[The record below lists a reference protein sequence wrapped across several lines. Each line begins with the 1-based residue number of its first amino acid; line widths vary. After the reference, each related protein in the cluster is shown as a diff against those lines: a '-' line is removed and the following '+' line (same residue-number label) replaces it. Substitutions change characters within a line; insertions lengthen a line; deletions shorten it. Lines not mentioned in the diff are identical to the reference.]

1 MKSKNLALNSSCRRG
16 QDRFHEGGGVG
27 KVMGGEEE
35 NEVFFS
41 LEDDE
46 PVAEPAPQPL
56 HVGTIT
62 PEAKPEP
69 EEVFEGEVV
78 EPAFVED
85 ASGTFEVSWPL
96 LGMDCPDCAAKAMGA
111 LSHMKQ
117 VTQSYVSATS
127 AEVKVNVDLE
137 HGALSEVA
145 SVLRSLGHAPD
156 IEHHELV
163 GVRAKG
169 VAHRNN
175 VPLQKL
181 ERVIRRQPGIL
192 DAEISD
198 DDRIL
203 VQLVVTK
210 DKALMEARTRALT
223 HVLGIEP
230 DFAVAKSDRLQPH
243 QWRLIGGGIAFPILL
258 LVLLAEFVGYH
269 GLLVPLVAVPAV
281 IVGGVQMF
289 KEAFASLRN
298 LQMGFQVLT
307 SLAVIGACILGMWEE
322 ALIVT
327 ILVAFTIHLE
337 GDALIKARQAM
348 QGGLDRLPR
357 TARKVT
363 QPHAP
368 SITPGSI
375 VIAPSGGFTAPMTQ
389 ALTPGGHLN
398 TLPQTETVP
407 IDLVRPGDKIEIR
420 SGELI
425 PADGRIVEGKGA
437 LNKAP
442 LTGESV
448 PVDVRE
454 GDVIEAGLVLSKGPV
469 VCEVLAVG
477 DETRLSGLIDAVHT
491 FREVPP
497 RLHSSIEKFTAIW
510 VPTVLF
516 GALAVWYFFF
526 PQDWKIILL
535 LWVVSCPCAL
545 LLATP
550 VPHAAALSNAAQN
563 GVIVRGGDALE
574 RMAHV
579 NHILLDKTGTLTSGR
594 PTVGAIVLGKGR
606 RKQTALQLMMG
617 LESRSSHPYAL
628 AVLEHG
634 ATEGVKAA
642 EIKQINDIE
651 AGVSGQFGS
660 SEVAF
665 IRPDKAASMGVEVEP
680 KLTEAFEQAK
690 QAGHGASLLVKE
702 GKGVALATFI
712 HDDTRD
718 GTDTLIAE
726 LRKRNLNI
734 EIISGDHQN
743 AVSEF
748 ARSIGLPESAAHG
761 GLSPE
766 EKVQWVKARAT
777 SHVTM
782 MVGDG
787 FNDAAALAVADIG
800 VAIGTGESVN
810 LEAADVL
817 VPGDDPRMITE
828 MIDLARQAQRTLM
841 QNLFFSVFIT
851 VTLVFAV
858 IQRWYDQLWV
868 GVLIHELSVVIV
880 ILNGAR
886 LAQNGQSIALLKETL
901 ASVVAE
907 TRRSFSM
914 FRRRYLP
921 ARD

>member
-1 MKSKNLALNSSCRRG
+1 
-16 QDRFHEGGGVG
+16 
-27 KVMGGEEE
+27 MGEDGDK
-35 NEVFFS
+35 EVFLS
-41 LEDDE
+41 LEDDG
-46 PVAEPAPQPL
+46 PAPSVAPKPAVVAQ
-56 HVGTIT
+56 
-62 PEAKPEP
+62 PEP
-69 EEVFEGEVV
+69 EGVV
-78 EPAFVED
+78 EEEVLIPEMIDTTFVQD
-85 ASGTFEVSWPL
+85 ASGSFTVSWPL
-96 LGMDCPDCAAKAMGA
+96 LGMDCPDCASKAMGA
-111 LSHMKQ
+111 LGHMKQ
-117 VTQSYVSATS
+117 VTTSNVSATS
-127 AEVKVNVDLE
+127 GEVKISINLE
-137 HGALSEVA
+137 DGAMSEVS

-156 IEHHELV
+156 VEHHEIV
-163 GVRAKG
+163 GVRAMAVARRNG
-169 VAHRNN
+169 VP
-175 VPLQKL
+175 VQKL
-181 ERVIRRQPGIL
+181 ERVIRRQPGVL

-203 VQLVVTK
+203 VQLVVSS
-210 DKALMEARTRALT
+210 DKALLEAREQALKA
-223 HVLGIEP
+223 VLGVEP
-230 DFAVAKSDRLQPH
+230 AFAVAKSNRLRPD
-243 QWRLIGGGIAFPILL
+243 QWRLIGGGIAFP
-258 LVLLAEFVGYH
+258 VLIVVMVAEFLGYH
-269 GLLVPLVAVPAV
+269 GLLIPILAAPGVA
-281 IVGGVQMF
+281 IGGVQMF
-289 KEAFASLRN
+289 KEAFASLKN

-337 GDALIKARQAM
+337 GDALVKAREAM

-357 TARKVT
+357 TARKVN
-363 QPHAP
+363 QNHAIAVSAP
-368 SITPGSI
+368 IGIVLPMASNGPDLAPPKTATPERE
-375 VIAPSGGFTAPMTQ
+375 M
-389 ALTPGGHLN
+389 
-398 TLPQTETVP
+398 VP
-407 IDLVRPGDKIEIR
+407 IDLIRPGDTIEIR

-442 LTGESV
+442 LTGEAV
-448 PVDVRE
+448 PVDVGV
-454 GDVIEAGLVLSKGPV
+454 GDLIEAGLVLSKGPV
-469 VCEVLAVG
+469 VCEVVAVG
-477 DETRLSGLIDAVHT
+477 EDTRLSGLIDAVHT

-497 RLHSSIEKFTAIW
+497 RLHNSIEKFTAIW

-516 GALAVWYFFF
+516 GALAVWYLAF
-526 PQDWKIILL
+526 PNDWKIILL

-574 RMAHV
+574 RMAQV

-594 PTVGAIVLGKGR
+594 PTVGEIIMGKGR
-606 RKQTALQLMMG
+606 RKPSALQIMMG

-628 AVLEHG
+628 AMVDHCTT
-634 ATEGVKAA
+634 AGVKAA
-642 EIKQINDIE
+642 TIKELSDID
-651 AGVSGQFGS
+651 AGVTGKHGT

-665 IRPDKAASMGVEVEP
+665 IRPDKAEAMGVEVEQR
-680 KLTEAFEQAK
+680 LLEAFEEAK
-690 QAGHGASLLVKE
+690 QQGHGASLLVKDDV
-702 GKGVALATFI
+702 GIALATFV

-718 GTDTLIAE
+718 GTDALIAS
-726 LRKRNLNI
+726 LRERNINI
-734 EIISGDHQN
+734 EILSGDHQD

-748 ARSIGLPESAAHG
+748 ARSVGLPESAAHG

-766 EKVQWVKARAT
+766 EKVQWVKARSS

-787 FNDAAALAVADIG
+787 FNDAAALAVADVG

-817 VPGDDPRMITE
+817 VPGDDPRVITE

-858 IQRWYDQLWV
+858 VQQWYDQLWV
-868 GVLIHELSVVIV
+868 GVLIHELSVVVV

-886 LAQNGQSIALLKETL
+886 LAQNGQSFKLLKETMKSMVQDTRIAF
-901 ASVVAE
+901 ASFKA
-907 TRRSFSM
+907 
-914 FRRRYLP
+914 RYIP
-921 ARD
+921 ARG

>member
-1 MKSKNLALNSSCRRG
+1 
-16 QDRFHEGGGVG
+16 
-27 KVMGGEEE
+27 MGGDDET
-35 NEVFFS
+35 EVFFS
-41 LEDDE
+41 LEDDDPVIPPE
-46 PVAEPAPQPL
+46 PQPVVVGYTSPQAEPE
-56 HVGTIT
+56 I
-62 PEAKPEP
+62 
-69 EEVFEGEVV
+69 EEVYDGEVV
-78 EPAFVED
+78 DADFVED
-85 ASGTFEVSWPL
+85 ASGTFDVSWPL
-96 LGMDCPDCAAKAMGA
+96 MGMDCPDCASKAMGA

-117 VTQSYVSATS
+117 VTNSFVSATS

-137 HGALSEVA
+137 KGALSEVA
-145 SVLRSLGHAPD
+145 AVLRSLGHAPD
-156 IEHHELV
+156 IEHHELA
-163 GVRAKG
+163 GVRAKAVAQRNG
-169 VAHRNN
+169 VP
-175 VPLQKL
+175 VQKL

-203 VQLVVTK
+203 VQLVVTSE
-210 DKALMEARTRALT
+210 KALLDARKRALT
-223 HVLGIEP
+223 HVLGSTP
-230 DFAVAKSDRLQPH
+230 DFVAAKSDRLRPH
-243 QWRLIGGGIAFPILL
+243 QWRLIGGGIAFPVLLIL
-258 LVLLAEFVGYH
+258 LLAEFVGYH
-269 GLLVPLVAVPAV
+269 GLLIPLLAIPGVV
-281 IVGGVQMF
+281 IGGVQMF

-357 TARKVT
+357 TARKVN
-363 QPHAP
+363 QRHAP
-368 SITPGSI
+368 SLSPGTVIT
-375 VIAPSGGFTAPMTQ
+375 APDGGFSAPMATGLMVG
-389 ALTPGGHLN
+389 AHLHAQ
-398 TLPQTETVP
+398 PETETVP
-407 IDLVRPGDKIEIR
+407 IDLVRPGDRIEIR

-448 PVDVRE
+448 PVDVE
-454 GDVIEAGLVLSKGPV
+454 AGDVIEAGLVLSKGPV
-469 VCEVLAVG
+469 ICEVLAVG

-497 RLHSSIEKFTAIW
+497 RLHTSIEKFTAIW
-510 VPTVLF
+510 VPAVLF

-594 PTVGAIVLGKGR
+594 PTVGGIVLGKGR
-606 RKQTALQLMMG
+606 RKQAALQLMMG
-617 LESRSSHPYAL
+617 LEARSSHPYAQ
-628 AVLEHG
+628 AIVDHC
-634 ATEGVKAA
+634 TSEGISAA
-642 EIKQINDIE
+642 AIKELSDID
-651 AGVSGQFGS
+651 AGVTGQHGN

-665 IRPDKAASMGVEVEP
+665 IRPDKANGMGVEVEK
-680 KLTEAFEQAK
+680 KLVDAFEEAK

-718 GTDTLIAE
+718 GTDELIAE

-748 ARSIGLPESAAHG
+748 ARSVGLPESAAHG

-766 EKVQWVKARAT
+766 EKVQWVQARST

-858 IQRWYDQLWV
+858 VQQWYDQLWV

-886 LAQNGQSIALLKETL
+886 LAQNGQSMKLLKETIR
-901 ASVVAE
+901 SVVSD
-907 TRRSFSM
+907 TRLAFSM
-914 FRRRYLP
+914 FRARYIP
-921 ARD
+921 ARG

>member
-1 MKSKNLALNSSCRRG
+1 
-16 QDRFHEGGGVG
+16 
-27 KVMGGEEE
+27 MGEDGDT
-35 NEVFFS
+35 EVFLS
-41 LEDDE
+41 LEDDG
-46 PVAEPAPQPL
+46 PAPSVVPEPAVVAQ
-56 HVGTIT
+56 
-62 PEAKPEP
+62 PEP
-69 EEVFEGEVV
+69 EGVDEEEVLIPEM
-78 EPAFVED
+78 ADTTFVQD
-85 ASGTFEVSWPL
+85 ASGSFTVSWPL
-96 LGMDCPDCAAKAMGA
+96 LGMDCPDCASKAMGA
-111 LSHMKQ
+111 LGHMKQ
-117 VTQSYVSATS
+117 VTTSNVSATS
-127 AEVKVNVDLE
+127 GEVKISINLE
-137 HGALSEVA
+137 DGAMSEVS

-156 IEHHELV
+156 VEHHEII
-163 GVRAKG
+163 GVRAKAVARRNG
-169 VAHRNN
+169 VP
-175 VPLQKL
+175 VQKL
-181 ERVIRRQPGIL
+181 ERVIRRQPGVL

-203 VQLVVTK
+203 VQLVVSS
-210 DKALMEARTRALT
+210 DKALLEAREQALKA
-223 HVLGIEP
+223 VLGVEP
-230 DFAVAKSDRLQPH
+230 TFAVARSNRLRPD
-243 QWRLIGGGIAFPILL
+243 QWRLIGGGIAFP
-258 LVLLAEFVGYH
+258 VLIVVMVAEFLGYH
-269 GLLVPLVAVPAV
+269 GLLIPILAAPGVA
-281 IVGGVQMF
+281 IGGVQMF
-289 KEAFASLRN
+289 KEAFASLKN

-337 GDALIKARQAM
+337 GDALVKAREAM

-357 TARKVT
+357 TARKVN
-363 QPHAP
+363 QNHAIAVSAP
-368 SITPGSI
+368 ISI
-375 VIAPSGGFTAPMTQ
+375 VLPMASNGPDLAPPKTA
-389 ALTPGGHLN
+389 TP
-398 TLPQTETVP
+398 EREMVP
-407 IDLVRPGDKIEIR
+407 IDLIRPGDTIEIR

-442 LTGESV
+442 LTGEAV
-448 PVDVRE
+448 PVDVGV
-454 GDVIEAGLVLSKGPV
+454 GDLIEAGLVLSKGPV
-469 VCEVLAVG
+469 VCEVVAVG
-477 DETRLSGLIDAVHT
+477 EDTRLSGLIDAVHT

-497 RLHSSIEKFTAIW
+497 RLHNSIEKFTAIW

-516 GALAVWYFFF
+516 GALAVWYLAF
-526 PQDWKIILL
+526 PNDWKIILL

-574 RMAHV
+574 RMAQV

-594 PTVGAIVLGKGR
+594 PTVGEVIMGKGR
-606 RKQTALQLMMG
+606 RKPSALQIMMG

-628 AVLEHG
+628 AMVDHCT
-634 ATEGVKAA
+634 AAGVKAA
-642 EIKQINDIE
+642 TIKELSDID
-651 AGVSGQFGS
+651 AGVTGKHGT

-665 IRPDKAASMGVEVEP
+665 IRPDKAEAMGVEVEQR
-680 KLTEAFEQAK
+680 LLEAFEEAK
-690 QAGHGASLLVKE
+690 QLGHGASLLVKDDE
-702 GKGVALATFI
+702 GIALATFV

-718 GTDTLIAE
+718 GTDALIAT
-726 LRKRNLNI
+726 LRERNINI
-734 EIISGDHQN
+734 EILSGDHQD

-748 ARSIGLPESAAHG
+748 ARSVGLPESAAHG

-766 EKVQWVKARAT
+766 EKVQWVKARSS

-787 FNDAAALAVADIG
+787 FNDAAALAVADVG

-817 VPGDDPRMITE
+817 VPGDDPRVITE

-858 IQRWYDQLWV
+858 VQQWYDQLWV
-868 GVLIHELSVVIV
+868 GVLIHELSVVVV

-886 LAQNGQSIALLKETL
+886 LAKNGQSFKLLKETMKSMVL
-901 ASVVAE
+901 DTRIAFASFKA
-907 TRRSFSM
+907 
-914 FRRRYLP
+914 RYIP
-921 ARD
+921 ARG